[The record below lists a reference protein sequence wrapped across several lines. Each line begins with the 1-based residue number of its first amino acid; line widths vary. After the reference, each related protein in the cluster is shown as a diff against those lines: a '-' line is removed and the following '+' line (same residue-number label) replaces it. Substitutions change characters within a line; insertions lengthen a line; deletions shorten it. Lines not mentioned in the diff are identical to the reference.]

1 MAEPLEIVPPERP
14 EGGPR
19 KPFLEHLEDLR
30 KALLKC
36 VTVIAVALVACLL
49 LDAQLAEILE
59 YPIRHLHMFEAQ
71 KPTVTLLI
79 GDSRLGPYT
88 VTRDQFPALP
98 PGAAPQ
104 AVYRLGTATVAGQ
117 PVATLQPEP
126 APAGAAMLPV
136 KLRNFNP
143 AEGFTV
149 AFHLAVYASLVIS
162 APFWLYFIGQF
173 ILPALN
179 VRERRFLFTWL
190 GWGLLLFMVG
200 VLLTYFLL
208 LPLALRA
215 SIQYSTLL
223 GFDAYEWRADEY
235 ISFTCKFLLGM
246 GLGFQFPL
254 VVMTLVKLGFLS
266 YRQLARFRRH
276 VIVISFILGAVLTTP
291 EVITQ
296 VAMAVPLCVL
306 YETCIWLAW
315 FWERKQR
322 RKEAAAAAAA

>member
-1 MAEPLEIVPPERP
+1 MTDSLEIVPPEP
-14 EGGPR
+14 AEGGPR

-36 VTVIAVALVACLL
+36 VTVIGVALVVCLL
-49 LDAQLAEILE
+49 LDDKLAAIVE
-59 YPIRHLHMFEAQ
+59 YPIRRINMLEGRKA
-71 KPTVTLLI
+71 TVTLLI
-79 GDSRLGPYT
+79 GDTRLGPYA

-98 PGAAPQ
+98 PGDAPHV
-104 AVYRLGTATVAGQ
+104 VYRFGVATVGNEQ
-117 PVATLQPEP
+117 VATLKPDPQ
-126 APAGAAMLPV
+126 ADADAIPV

-149 AFHLAVYASLVIS
+149 AFHLALYGSLVVS
-162 APFWLYFIGQF
+162 APFWLYFMGQF

-179 VRERRFLFTWL
+179 IRERKFLFTWL
-190 GWGLLLFMVG
+190 GWGLFLFLLG

-215 SIQYSTLL
+215 SIEYSTLL

-235 ISFTCKFLLGM
+235 IGFVCKFLLGM

-254 VVMTLVKLGFLS
+254 VVMTLVKLGFVS
-266 YRQLARFRRH
+266 YRQLAHFRRH
-276 VIVISFILGAVLTTP
+276 VIVLSFILGAILTTP

-296 VAMAVPLCVL
+296 VAMAIPLCLL

-315 FWERKQR
+315 FWERKQHR
-322 RKEAAAAAAA
+322 REAAAAG